1 MIIKKIKKVF
11 AILIAVTIIGSCTAE
26 TYAKADDFY
35 AERIKN
41 MLGIGKIE
49 VTVSRSI
56 SNEYTQGPVIIT
68 LEITSEKEIKR
79 VTVRT
84 DKEDRTTGTP
94 ITVNGNKCE
103 FTAEE
108 NGHWY
113 FLIEDEEGNTF
124 DQGVAVSNIDKTPA
138 TDEKPTVY
146 QTSDTQIMVQC
157 NQKDEESKIKEK
169 YYRLAK
175 DANGSSSLEGFDWKK
190 TLSFNK
196 LELNKE
202 YYVQTKVINGAGV
215 ETVSKITTITLVK
228 GKVEEVP
235 EELSSLPKIEVSY
248 STDSQTWVKEEVL
261 TIKVSDSK
269 GIKEVTAGRAD
280 SQTRTKL
287 STSENE
293 GTEKTYTYTI
303 KENDTKYS
311 IIAINQ
317 NDGKKTFNITFHNID
332 PVAPTDD
339 APTVTKG
346 SASNT
351 IKVVCNQKDNES
363 KVNKTYCRFKKD
375 GGEYSDW
382 KELSG
387 EVLINGNGNYVIQ
400 TKAVDKAGNETISKE
415 VAYKVNGT
423 EPSPEPGD
431 ETISSDMYTINTN
444 TKIITR
450 VRPETTKEEFRKHI
464 TVSTGAYSILDKDGN
479 SASDDYIKTG
489 YKLKTGNNTY
499 EISVIGDIAPNGKVD
514 VQDLTKIR
522 PHIVGITG
530 STLTGLPLMSADIS
544 GDGEVNVIDLTR
556 IRALIVGTFKL

>member
-1 MIIKKIKKVF
+1 MIIKKLKKVF
-11 AILIAVTIIGSCTAE
+11 AILIAVTIIGTCAAE

-35 AERIKN
+35 VERIKN

-84 DKEDRTTGTP
+84 NKEDRTTGTP
-94 ITVNGNKCE
+94 INVNGNKCE

-124 DQGVAVSNIDKTPA
+124 DQGVKVSNIDKTPA

-146 QTSDTQIMVQC
+146 QTSDTQIVVQC

-169 YYRLAK
+169 YFRLAK
-175 DANGSSSLEGFDWKK
+175 DSNGTSSLEGYDWKK
-190 TLSFNK
+190 TISFNK

-375 GGEYSDW
+375 DGEYSDW

-387 EVLINGNGNYVIQ
+387 EVVINGNGDYVIQ

>member
-1 MIIKKIKKVF
+1 MINKKLKTVF
-11 AILIAVTIIGSCTAE
+11 AIIIAVTIIGVCAAE

-35 AERIKN
+35 VERIKN

-49 VTVSRSI
+49 VNVSKSV

-68 LEITSEKEIKR
+68 LEITSEKGIKK

-84 DKEDRTTGTP
+84 NKEDRTTGTP
-94 ITVNGNKCE
+94 ISVTGNKCE

-124 DQGVAVSNIDKTPA
+124 DQGVGVSNIDKTPA
-138 TDEKPTVY
+138 TDDKPTAY

-169 YYRLAK
+169 YFRLAK
-175 DANGSSSLEGFDWKK
+175 DSNGTSSLEGYDWKK
-190 TLSFNK
+190 ALSFKN

-202 YYVQTKVINGAGV
+202 YYVQTKVINGVGL

-235 EELSSLPKIEVSY
+235 EELNSLPKIEVSY
-248 STDSQTWVKEEVL
+248 STDSQTWVKEEIL

-280 SQTRTKL
+280 SETRTKL

-303 KENDTKYS
+303 KENNTKYS
-311 IIAINQ
+311 IVAINQ
-317 NDGKKTFNITFHNID
+317 NGGTKTFNITFHNID

-346 SASNT
+346 TASNA
-351 IKVVCNQKDNES
+351 IIIVCNQKDNES
-363 KVNKTYCRFKKD
+363 KIDKTYYRFKKD
-375 GGEYSDW
+375 GRDYYEW
-382 KELSG
+382 KEIPG
-387 EVLINGNGNYVIQ
+387 EVIITQNGDYVFQ

-415 VAYKVNGT
+415 VTYTKTGE
-423 EPSPEPGD
+423 EPAPEPGD
-431 ETISSDMYTINTN
+431 ETITSNMYTINTN

-479 SASDDYIKTG
+479 SAPDDFIKTG

-499 EISVIGDIAPNGKVD
+499 EISVIGDIAANGKVD
-514 VQDLTKIR
+514 IQDLTR
-522 PHIVGITG
+522 MRSHIVGITG

-544 GDGEVNVIDLTR
+544 GDGEINILDLAR
-556 IRALIVGTFKL
+556 MRALIVGSFNL